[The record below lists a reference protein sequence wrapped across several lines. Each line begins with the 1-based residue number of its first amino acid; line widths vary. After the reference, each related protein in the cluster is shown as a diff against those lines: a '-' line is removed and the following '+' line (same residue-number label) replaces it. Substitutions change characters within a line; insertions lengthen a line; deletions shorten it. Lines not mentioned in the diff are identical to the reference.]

1 MGAGL
6 VTLALTLACVG
17 AGPGR
22 ASQGIDLLEE
32 LQLGTF
38 VPAAASDAA
47 ARERGALSPAVDAE
61 PSTRTLALSASGT
74 LVAPIEVPTGESV
87 LEFDVRFRGNNGS
100 LSVSILDLLGGMRGA
115 VKIANPRPEWSPH
128 QVRLFSEERAVQL
141 LVFEATLGGG
151 RAGLELRSPRLHS
164 QELEQGTAQFAEP
177 ARDGPS
183 TEMPNILIIILDAAR
198 ADHFGVYGYERDT
211 TPIIDRV
218 AAESLVF
225 RNAFS
230 ECPNTSC
237 SIPNLIS
244 GLSLADVGPI
254 GDWRRLDD
262 RMVTLA
268 EYLGKAGYHSIGVS
282 ANPNNSTTR
291 NTHQGFLDFH
301 EMWVWPGER
310 RRHPERTDPHR
321 LSRRAIDAMRGVP
334 RQQPLLMLHYVPP
347 HEPYAPS
354 PRFDVF
360 GDPAYAGPVHP
371 GLRFGGVSQDEMT
384 LSPADIAEMVAL
396 YDGNLRMT
404 DAAVGEVFEAWR
416 EHRRWDN
423 AVVLVTADHG
433 EAFFEHGVQGHN
445 STLYDEMLHVPFI
458 LRLPEGEVPPNVETA
473 RLTTLSDVVPTILGQ
488 VGLEPEERVM
498 GTDLLGRS
506 VPAGSRVIFH
516 RTPGGRRHSVRTLK
530 WKAIMRRNGRP
541 AMLFDLERDP
551 EERTNLI
558 SSPFPHH
565 GLVSHGLA
573 ALLKKRLIEIQALD
587 VKTEPVELPEDDL
600 RMLRSLGYV
609 K

>member
-1 MGAGL
+1 MSAQPRAYNWIRRIRVLHNHLRSHRLTVFGAGL
-6 VTLALTLACVG
+6 VTLALALACVG
-17 AGPGR
+17 AGSGR
-22 ASQGIDLLEE
+22 TGQGIDLLEE

-38 VPAAASDAA
+38 VPAAASEAV
-47 ARERGALSPAVDAE
+47 ARERGVLRPAVDAE
-61 PSTRTLALSASGT
+61 LSTRTVALSASGT

-100 LSVSILDLLGGMRGA
+100 LRVSILDLLGGMRGK
-115 VKIANPRPEWSPH
+115 VKIANPGADWSTH
-128 QVRLFSEERAVQL
+128 QVRLFSEERAIQL
-141 LVFEATLGGG
+141 LVFEAALGSG

-164 QELEQGTAQFAEP
+164 QEIERGNAQFAER
-177 ARDGPS
+177 ARYGRS
-183 TEMPNILIIILDAAR
+183 TELPNILIIILDAAR

-211 TPIIDRV
+211 TPIIDRL

-254 GDWRRLDD
+254 GEWRRLDD

-268 EYLGKAGYHSIGVS
+268 EYLGTGGYRAIGVS
-282 ANPNNSTTR
+282 ANPNNSKTR

-301 EMWVWPGER
+301 EMWVWSGQR

-321 LSRRAIDAMRGVP
+321 LSRQAIEAMRGVP
-334 RQQPLLMLHYVPP
+334 QQQPLFMMLHYVPP

-396 YDGNLRMT
+396 YDGNLRMA
-404 DAAVGEVFEAWR
+404 DDAVGEVFEAWR

-458 LRLPEGEVPPNVETA
+458 LRLPEGGRCRRTW
-473 RLTTLSDVVPTILGQ
+473 RLAV
-488 VGLEPEERVM
+488 
-498 GTDLLGRS
+498 
-506 VPAGSRVIFH
+506 
-516 RTPGGRRHSVRTLK
+516 
-530 WKAIMRRNGRP
+530 
-541 AMLFDLERDP
+541 
-551 EERTNLI
+551 
-558 SSPFPHH
+558 
-565 GLVSHGLA
+565 
-573 ALLKKRLIEIQALD
+573 
-587 VKTEPVELPEDDL
+587 
-600 RMLRSLGYV
+600 
-609 K
+609 